1 MKKQKGSRRRW
12 ALPRGTRGP
21 GTALPL
27 GPRPGSATGRNRGA
41 PRRVQSR
48 GRGRRLLQNLLFGL
62 QAGKTFGSYFPC
74 TAPLRAVSCGSLPL
88 PTLSTRFPSPAAAL
102 SQGRC
107 PGSIQPPH
115 WGGRLFPLQTSLAA
129 RWDRTAGFEAGGSSL
144 AVPTLLPC
152 TRRELRPC
160 EDARRWHGAP
170 GLRSRRPH
178 GSRDA
183 EWAVG
188 AAGHRACPGA
198 DLGPGALQGSE
209 ITREP
214 GAGHSRHQ
222 MLCPEGGQRMN
233 PGLCC
238 SIVPCKSPGTQG
250 FPQAPR
256 KTTMHGFRAL
266 PGIPK

>member
-88 PTLSTRFPSPAAAL
+88 PTLSTRFPSPAAAP
-102 SQGRC
+102 SQRRC

-129 RWDRTAGFEAGGSSL
+129 RWDRTAGSEAGGL
-144 AVPTLLPC
+144 QPRCPHAPALHN
-152 TRRELRPC
+152 LRAEAMRGCSPL
-160 EDARRWHGAP
+160 ARRTGTP
-170 GLRSRRPH
+170 FTPSPRVRGCRMGRG
-178 GSRDA
+178 GSR
-183 EWAVG
+183 
-188 AAGHRACPGA
+188 
-198 DLGPGALQGSE
+198 AL
-209 ITREP
+209 
-214 GAGHSRHQ
+214 
-222 MLCPEGGQRMN
+222 C
-233 PGLCC
+233 
-238 SIVPCKSPGTQG
+238 
-250 FPQAPR
+250 
-256 KTTMHGFRAL
+256 L
-266 PGIPK
+266 PGG